1 MSVLFQK
8 LKKKASMEKDGED
21 PGGLVSPLGR
31 KKSEKQ
37 RQTKRNRR
45 RRKSRRWRRDVI
57 SCEKDDSA
65 TRW

>member
-31 KKSEKQ
+31 KKKAKNSAKQ
-37 RQTKRNRR
+37 RGTGEDEGADGGGVT
-45 RRKSRRWRRDVI
+45 S
-57 SCEKDDSA
+57 
-65 TRW
+65 